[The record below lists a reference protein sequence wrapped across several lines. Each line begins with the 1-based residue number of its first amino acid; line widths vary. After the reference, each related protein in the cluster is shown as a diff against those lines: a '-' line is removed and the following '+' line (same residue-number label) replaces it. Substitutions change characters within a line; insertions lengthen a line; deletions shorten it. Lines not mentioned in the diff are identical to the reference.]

1 MKGKRSRLTKRGS
14 RNLFSATVGVLRR
27 NYAPVPMRGGYR
39 I

>member
-1 MKGKRSRLTKRGS
+1 MKGRRSGLTKWGS
-14 RNLFSATVGVLRR
+14 RKLFSATAGVLRR